1 MIFGAKIDHFRREN
15 SNCKTFKIQKQ
26 NRIYRIRKCKISKV
40 DCFWLENSNINRK
53 WYFGK
58 IWTKLN
64 FRIKNI
70 LLEYLASSCQALVK
84 F

>member
-15 SNCKTFKIQKQ
+15 SNCKTFKIK
-26 NRIYRIRKCKISKV
+26 KIA
-40 DCFWLENSNINRK
+40 FIEFENVKYPKLIVFGLKIQRK
-53 WYFGK
+53 WHFGK